1 MQSIGTN
8 NMGIQ
13 FSNFEVWLWESKGGV
28 LLIIDGWTI
37 DNWLREWQFQLYGC
51 MCHRMAGFVW
61 VLGEQESPGILF
73 WHVLGLESPEKR
85 LQVLDSLGN

>member
-1 MQSIGTN
+1 MEQVMWG
-8 NMGIQ
+8 
-13 FSNFEVWLWESKGGV
+13 FNFQILKCSLGSLREGCFLLMMAEQLAQTSKGMTSNYMV
-28 LLIIDGWTI
+28 
-37 DNWLREWQFQLYGC
+37 